1 MWSRMER
8 FDHATLSLKKTYSE
22 TQFKTFCAAPSMSLS
37 TSTFLSFF
45 LSYSKI
51 KVAIRKEC
59 NVPRAGIKGR
69 NYSNYCAA
77 MA

>member
-1 MWSRMER
+1 MWSGVER
-8 FDHATLSLKKTYSE
+8 FDHSTLSLKKIYSE
-22 TQFKTFCAAPSMSLS
+22 TQFKTFYVAPSMSLS

-59 NVPRAGIKGR
+59 KVSRASKVEIIPIIVLL
-69 NYSNYCAA
+69 
-77 MA
+77 